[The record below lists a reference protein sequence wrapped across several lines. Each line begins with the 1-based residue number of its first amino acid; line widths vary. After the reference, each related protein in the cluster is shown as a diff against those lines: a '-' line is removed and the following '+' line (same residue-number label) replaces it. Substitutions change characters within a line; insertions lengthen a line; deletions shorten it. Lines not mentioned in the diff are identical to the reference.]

1 MFAAVPENAASGP
14 PKLIPLLYMPTLSDW
29 FNTPKGQYVLEW
41 EQAQFDNAIED
52 VFGFNAVQVGLPG
65 LDFLRESRI
74 PLRFSVD
81 GIPSA
86 SLVADPT
93 HLPLATHSIDLLV
106 LPHVLEFSDNPH
118 QILREVE
125 RVLMPEGQVVIS
137 GFNPLSL
144 WGLRGIFGGARY
156 PWSGRFIG
164 LFRMRDW
171 LTLLGFELNGGRF
184 GCYVP
189 PLSQTRWLQR
199 FSFLESAG
207 DRWWPIAGGVYVV
220 RAVKRT
226 AGMRLVMPSWRERRL
241 KRPALVQVAR
251 RDNVI
256 HVLPAERR

>member
-1 MFAAVPENAASGP
+1 
-14 PKLIPLLYMPTLSDW
+14 
-29 FNTPKGQYVLEW
+29 
-41 EQAQFDNAIED
+41 
-52 VFGFNAVQVGLPG
+52 
-65 LDFLRESRI
+65 
-74 PLRFSVD
+74 
-81 GIPSA
+81 
-86 SLVADPT
+86 
-93 HLPLATHSIDLLV
+93 
-106 LPHVLEFSDNPH
+106 
-118 QILREVE
+118 
-125 RVLMPEGQVVIS
+125 
-137 GFNPLSL
+137 
-144 WGLRGIFGGARY
+144 
-156 PWSGRFIG
+156 
-164 LFRMRDW
+164 MRDW